1 MQKAEACSPAATQT
15 AAAPPQEANSQ
26 AADGKSLI
34 TEIAREA
41 SRHDITFSHV
51 IDIRL
56 ADMRGDKALRPVP
69 MLPGLDLK
77 NGKTNSR

>member
-1 MQKAEACSPAATQT
+1 MQKAEACPPTATQ
-15 AAAPPQEANSQ
+15 AAAAQPQEANGQ
-26 AADGKSLI
+26 AADGKSLV
-34 TEIAREA
+34 TAIALEA
-41 SRHDITFSHV
+41 SRHDVTFSHV

-56 ADMRGDKALRPVP
+56 ADMRTDKALRPVP